1 MAVDKFGSKNQE
13 KLLLCFSV
21 FDKKYRIFL
30 KKYLIGLTNSLLE
43 VINNNI
49 PPVFE
54 SFSEHILFHLGV
66 TTSRVL
72 VEILT

>member
-1 MAVDKFGSKNQE
+1 MFFSFE
-13 KLLLCFSV
+13 K
-21 FDKKYRIFL
+21 KHRILL
-30 KKYLIGLTNSLLE
+30 KKYLIGLINSLLE